1 MTFSDREKFIYH
13 LATMMTMRRY
23 SKKLNVEK
31 FVNSFLAKKSTNLTN
46 EEVKQIYLDI
56 EKEMLSVLEAGHKV
70 AKSIPDDVKEKWK

>member
-13 LATMMTMRRY
+13 LATMMTMRIY
-23 SKKLNVEK
+23 SKNVDVEK

>member
-23 SKKLNVEK
+23 SKKGDVEK

-46 EEVKQIYLDI
+46 EEVKEIYLDI
-56 EKEMLSVLEAGHKV
+56 EKEMQSVLEAGQEA